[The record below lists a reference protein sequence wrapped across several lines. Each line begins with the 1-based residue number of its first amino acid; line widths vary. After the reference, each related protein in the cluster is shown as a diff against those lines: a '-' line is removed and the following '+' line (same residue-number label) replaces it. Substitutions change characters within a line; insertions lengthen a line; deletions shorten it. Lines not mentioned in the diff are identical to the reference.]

1 VKLRGASRAV
11 VISPLDLY
19 GLVLDQRF
27 YGGEKTVA
35 VTSLRLASLPLPPR
49 PTPVRRRKPVGH
61 GGAVRPI
68 VIDRETAGKVARGS
82 DRLPRISV
90 AMALD
95 CPVLVVGAGVPSFKA
110 EHIVAALQ
118 ARGATGYWL
127 VEVQRRPTGAGS
139 GALAEALVGFPGLH
153 IERIGSPS
161 DL

>member
-1 VKLRGASRAV
+1 
-11 VISPLDLY
+11 
-19 GLVLDQRF
+19 
-27 YGGEKTVA
+27 VA
-35 VTSLRLASLPLPPR
+35 VTSVRLASLPLPPR
-49 PTPVRRRKPVGH
+49 PSPVHRRKPVGH
-61 GGAVRPI
+61 GGAIRPI
-68 VIDRETAGKVARGS
+68 VIDRETAGRVAGGS
-82 DRLPRISV
+82 DRLPRIS
-90 AMALD
+90 AMPLD

-127 VEVQRRPTGAGS
+127 VEVQTRPAAAGS